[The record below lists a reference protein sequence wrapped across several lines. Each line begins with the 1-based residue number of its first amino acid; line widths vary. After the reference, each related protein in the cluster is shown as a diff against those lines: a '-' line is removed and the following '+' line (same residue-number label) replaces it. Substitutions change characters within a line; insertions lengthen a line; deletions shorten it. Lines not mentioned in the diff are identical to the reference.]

1 MQNGSEVGLRRLPFL
16 KLDKICM
23 TNEPTETGFIS
34 RLRKGDEEAASLL
47 WDRFFA
53 QLMTLTRVRLQA
65 SSRAMSDEEDIVL
78 SAMKSFCIGMRN
90 GRFPELTNSESLWR
104 LLLTI
109 TLRKIA
115 DKQNYDK
122 RSKRDIAKL
131 QSNNSGGNEQDGE
144 VNALISL
151 ELDPEIAAECAEQ
164 IGRLMESLE
173 HEDLKKVAI
182 MKMEGYTNAEIAHD
196 VTCSLTSIE
205 RKLRT
210 IRSIWSQT

>member
-1 MQNGSEVGLRRLPFL
+1 MVKLDFAASHFL

-23 TNEPTETGFIS
+23 TNEPLEIGFIS
-34 RLRKGDEEAASLL
+34 RLREGDEKAAGLL

-53 QLMTLTRVRLQA
+53 QLMTLTRVRLQT
-65 SSRAMSDEEDIVL
+65 SSRSMSDEEDIVL
-78 SAMKSFCIGMRN
+78 SAMKSFCIGIRN
-90 GRFPELTNSESLWR
+90 GRFTELTNSESLWR

-115 DKQNYDK
+115 NKQNYDK

-131 QSNNSGGNEQDGE
+131 QSNWSKGNENDGL
-144 VNALISL
+144 VNSLISR
-151 ELDPEIAAECAEQ
+151 ELNPEIAAECAEQ

-182 MKMEGYTNAEIAHD
+182 MKMEGYTNAEIALG